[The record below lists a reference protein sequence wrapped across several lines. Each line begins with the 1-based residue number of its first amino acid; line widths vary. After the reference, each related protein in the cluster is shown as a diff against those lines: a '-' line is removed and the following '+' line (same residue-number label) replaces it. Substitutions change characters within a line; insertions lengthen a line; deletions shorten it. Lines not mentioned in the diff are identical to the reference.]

1 MSSRI
6 ARRRADKAARRKKL
20 LAERRKLA
28 QAESARPL
36 AERVR
41 RLANAPLHS
50 CLMQEGL
57 FERGNGMVILGRRAE
72 PGSLVMAAFL
82 VDVWCLGVK
91 DVIFRQIGLSEMEDF
106 ITAMEGAAPFVP
118 VDPSYA
124 RKLLRD
130 VVAWARSLG
139 FPPHADYAAA
149 ELLFGDSAAEASDA
163 VFSFGHAGKPLYVP
177 GPSDTPARIRQRLE
191 HLRRRLGEGGFNF
204 MTVMPLRGDDDFTD
218 EDFIDIDDD
227 AAALEGPGYDPA
239 AAPDPAEWLALDES
253 ERLDRVEKYHRR
265 AGIFPPNERLHA
277 VFHVVVENQIALGDE
292 TPVRRTVERLIGEGL
307 DRREAVH
314 AVSTVLLEQVRE
326 VLQADKMQLDA
337 IAPHMNEAYFAALER
352 LTAEGWR
359 REYGAEDEAE
369 DSI

>member
-1 MSSRI
+1 MSSGI

-20 LAERRKLA
+20 LAERHKLA
-28 QAESARPL
+28 RAETARPL

-41 RLANAPLHS
+41 RLASAPLYS

-57 FERGNGMVILGRRAE
+57 FERGNGMLILSRRAG
-72 PGSLVMAAFL
+72 PGSLTMAAFL

-91 DVIFRQIGLSEMEDF
+91 DVIFRQIGVSEMEDF
-106 ITAMEGAAPFVP
+106 IATVEEMAPVVP

-130 VVAWARSLG
+130 VVAWARALG
-139 FPPHADYAAA
+139 FAPHADYAAA

-163 VFSFGHAGKPLYVP
+163 VFSFGHEGKPLYVP
-177 GPSDTPARIRQRLE
+177 GPGDTPAQIRQRLE
-191 HLRRRLGEGGFNF
+191 HLRRRLGEDGFDF
-204 MTVMPLRGDDDFTD
+204 AAVMPLRDDDEFTD
-218 EDFIDIDDD
+218 EDFIDIDED
-227 AAALEGPGYDPA
+227 AAVPEGPGYDPA

-253 ERLDRVEKYHRR
+253 ERMDRVEEYHRR
-265 AGIFPPNERLHA
+265 AGISPPNEKLHA
-277 VFHVVVENQIALGDE
+277 VFHVIVENQIARGDE

-307 DRREAVH
+307 DRHEAVH
-314 AVSTVLLEQVRE
+314 AVATALLDHVRD
-326 VLQADKMQLDA
+326 VMQADKAQLEA
-337 IAPHMNEAYFAALER
+337 IAPHLNETYFAAVER

-369 DSI
+369 DS